1 MLSGQGFNLQSAGDD
16 TQGVV
21 FDNRSAAVSWRD
33 WFDKRL
39 ETKADGIGLRPSL
52 SSQEWSLL
60 RAMEPAT
67 QELLEARSLLRRTD
81 TKFMF
86 PRHQM
91 EHVLRTMQTR
101 FHLVLSGEALVG
113 NYQTRYF
120 DTEEL
125 RFFHEH
131 RRGMRPRKKVRI
143 RTYLERNLGYLEV
156 KSKDKYGVTRKNR
169 QPYTGSDFQ
178 LSDND
183 ERFVLDQVSAPSVCR
198 SVQVDF
204 PRLTLVCSDINERIT
219 FDLGL
224 SIEWKGKRIEL
235 PELVVGEIKQDRF
248 RPRSPGMDA
257 LLRRKI
263 RPIRVSKYCV
273 AMCIL
278 REAIPVHRFR
288 STLRE
293 VMRQHD
299 A

>member
-1 MLSGQGFNLQSAGDD
+1 MLSGRESNLLSPRDD
-16 TQGVV
+16 TQGTV
-21 FDNRSAAVSWRD
+21 FGNRLAAASWRH
-33 WFDKRL
+33 WFDTRL
-39 ETKADGIGLRPSL
+39 ETDAESAGLCPSL
-52 SSQEWSLL
+52 SSQELSLL
-60 RAMEPAT
+60 RAMPPAT
-67 QELLEARSLLRRTD
+67 QELLAARSLLRRTD

-91 EHVLRTMQTR
+91 EHVLRAMQAR
-101 FHLVLSGEALVG
+101 FHLVWSGEALVG

-120 DTEEL
+120 DTEDL

-131 RRGMRPRKKVRI
+131 RRGIRPRKKVRI
-143 RTYLERNLGYLEV
+143 RTYLERNIGYLEV
-156 KSKDKYGVTRKNR
+156 KSKDKYGVTIKMR
-169 QPYTGSDFQ
+169 QPHTGSDFQ
-178 LSDND
+178 LSDNE
-183 ERFVLDQVSAPSVCR
+183 ERFVFDQVSAPLVCR

-204 PRLTLVCSDINERIT
+204 PRLTLVCSDTNERIT

-224 SIEWKGKRIEL
+224 SMRWKGKRIEL
-235 PELVVGEIKQDRF
+235 PDLVVGEVKQDRF
-248 RPRSPGMDA
+248 RPRSPGMHA
-257 LLRRKI
+257 LLGRKI
-263 RPIRVSKYCV
+263 RPNRMSKYCV